1 LRLIPNLLTSLR
13 LFSAPV
19 VAWLIVSGRYR
30 TAVAVLAFAGI
41 TDWLDGAAA
50 RRLGVSSATGVI
62 LDPLADKAMLVT
74 LFCALG
80 YTRIIPAWLFALVI
94 GRDLVIVI
102 GALLLRIFR
111 NARKFVPSI
120 AGKVSTF
127 FQIMF
132 ALLALLN
139 AAWPYK
145 AVHWLELAALVL
157 TTIFTTISGT
167 GYVRLGIR
175 MARRE
180 IPVY

>member
-1 LRLIPNLLTSLR
+1 LKLIPNLLTSLR
-13 LFSAPV
+13 LAAAPL
-19 VAWLIVSGRYR
+19 VAWLIVSGQFR
-30 TAVAVLAFAGI
+30 TAVLALALAAV

-50 RRLGVSSATGVI
+50 RRFGVSGRTGVV
-62 LDPLADKAMLVT
+62 LDPLADKVMLVT
-74 LFCALG
+74 LFLSLG
-80 YTRIIPAWLFALVI
+80 YATLIPLWLLALVI

-111 NARKFVPSI
+111 GARKFMPSI

-127 FQIMF
+127 FQIVF

-139 AAWPYK
+139 AAWPYQILG
-145 AVHWLELAALVL
+145 WLEMTALVL
-157 TTIFTTISGT
+157 TTIFTAISGA

-180 IPVY
+180 IPIY